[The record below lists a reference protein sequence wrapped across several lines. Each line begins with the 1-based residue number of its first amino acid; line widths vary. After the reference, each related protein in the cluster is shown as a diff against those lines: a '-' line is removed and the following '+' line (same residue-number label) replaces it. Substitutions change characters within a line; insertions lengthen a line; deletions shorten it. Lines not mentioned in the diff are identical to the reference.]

1 MLYCFFQ
8 IKRINYCNWL
18 EILAILYFFKVFFK
32 LLPISQTLRTDTSK
46 RKVLGSARLIV
57 FAVTT
62 SEIFAA
68 ARAALKE
75 NHFSVKDASDCV
87 NKFLDVVVAFDGEE
101 GLFSVVFAAQI
112 YEEDELFF
120 LNPWKPESF
129 LIQNR
134 NHSNSEP
141 VHFE

>member
-1 MLYCFFQ
+1 M
-8 IKRINYCNWL
+8 
-18 EILAILYFFKVFFK
+18 FK
-32 LLPISQTLRTDTSK
+32 LLPISQTLRADTSK

-57 FAVTT
+57 FAVTA

-68 ARAALKE
+68 ARAALKK
-75 NHFSVKDASDCV
+75 NHFSVKDASNCV
-87 NKFLDVVVAFDGEE
+87 NKFLNVVVAFDGED

-112 YEEDELFF
+112 YEEYELFF
-120 LNPWKPESF
+120 FNPWKLESF

-141 VHFE
+141 VHFK